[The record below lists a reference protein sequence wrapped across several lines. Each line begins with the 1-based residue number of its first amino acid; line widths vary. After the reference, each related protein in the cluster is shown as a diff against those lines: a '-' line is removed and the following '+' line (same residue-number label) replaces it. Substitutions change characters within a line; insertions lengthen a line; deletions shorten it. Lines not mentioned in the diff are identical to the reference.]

1 MEKGQATL
9 HYLRK
14 GLGQPLLLLHG
25 LGSSSEDW
33 LHQIDAFSDRFDVI
47 APDFPL
53 HGASPGNIETFS
65 LLQCAGLIVSLI
77 EGLELRNVLVVG
89 VSMGGMIGIE
99 LATRFPQHLA
109 GLCVVNAL
117 AECRPRKLNEW
128 CMLASRRFLL
138 KFVSVETIA
147 KLMAKQLL
155 PGDAHAQT
163 RDEVISRWS
172 KNHRESYIAS
182 FNAVV
187 GWDALDKLSNLK
199 CPLFM
204 LTSEFDYT
212 PVASKKVLAYLYPEG
227 QFACLPNARHLVPLE
242 KPTEFNQIL
251 SKWLDEQT

>member
-1 MEKGQATL
+1 MESHI

-14 GLGQPLLLLHG
+14 GQGRPLLLLHG

-33 LHQIDAFSDRFDVI
+33 HHQIDAFSDRFDVI

-53 HGASPGNIETFS
+53 HGASPGDIDTFS
-65 LLQCAGLIVSLI
+65 LPQCAVIIASLI
-77 EGLELRNVLVVG
+77 EKLELRDVLVVG
-89 VSMGGMIGIE
+89 VSMGGMVGIE
-99 LATRFPQHLA
+99 LATRFPKYVA

-128 CMLASRRFLL
+128 WMLASRRFLL

-155 PGDAHAQT
+155 PGDGHAQT

-172 KNHRESYIAS
+172 KNHRESYIAA

-187 GWDALDKLSNLK
+187 NWDALNKLSKLK

-212 PVASKKVLAYLYPEG
+212 PVASKKVLAYLYPDG
-227 QFACLPNARHLVPLE
+227 QFACLPNARHLVPIE
-242 KPTEFNQIL
+242 KPTEFNEVL
-251 SKWLDEQT
+251 NHWLIERT